1 MKFLIRFISKTPAGG
16 VEHHDKVVEA
26 PAITIG
32 RATDQILH
40 LKDKRA
46 RLQHALIEDKGDGVH
61 ISTSALAGVTV
72 NGRSQR
78 KSRLAVGDVIEVG
91 ANILRIIEPPS
102 DLDFALTFELITD
115 ARIEHLVPDLSAAA
129 SGIIELSKRRLSW
142 YAVLVVLV
150 LAFLIPAAGLLHP
163 TIASV
168 LRNSILPDDGLW
180 LAGPVHSKHSST
192 STECQN
198 CHADLFKR
206 VADRACLECHSAD
219 RHVGESAEAVLGE
232 HRCAS
237 CHLEHN
243 EPPSLVKRHQD
254 LCAGCHA
261 DMPDGSTLDDAS
273 DFLDAHP
280 RFKVSL
286 LRPIILGSGETAWN
300 VQHTMLAESR
310 LSDRSNLKFDH
321 AVHLDEGGVITPDGR
336 RVVECA
342 ECHVPEPGGARM
354 KPIAMD
360 DNCSGCHA
368 LTFDADDPDREVPH
382 GDPEGVVQVLIEYYS
397 ARLLGNDPDAG
408 AQRLRRPGRALTRAD
423 RDKAA
428 AEAKIRAMRIAE
440 ELFERRVCV
449 NCHEVSESG
458 NEQMPWRVEPVRL
471 TESFF
476 PHANFSH
483 AAHDTEVTS
492 CDGCHSASTSTS
504 SHDVLIPGIET
515 CRDCHGSGSARRN
528 SSSQTASTCVMCH
541 SFHFANKG
549 QIP

>member
-1 MKFLIRFISKTPAGG
+1 MKYLIRFISHNSAGG
-16 VEHHDKVVEA
+16 VEHHDKIVAA

-46 RLQHALIEDKGDGVH
+46 RLQHAVIEEKGDGVH
-61 ISTSALAGVTV
+61 ITTSALAGVTV

-78 KSRLAVGDVIEVG
+78 DARLVSGDEIEVG
-91 ANILRIIEPPS
+91 ANILRVIEPPP
-102 DLDFALTFELITD
+102 DVDFAVTFELSAE
-115 ARIEHLVPDLSAAA
+115 ARSEDLVQDWSAAA
-129 SGIIELSKRRLSW
+129 SGVTGLSKRKLSW
-142 YAVLVVLV
+142 YAMFAVLV
-150 LAFLIPAAGLLHP
+150 LAFLIPAAGLLSP
-163 TIASV
+163 TISSL
-168 LRNSILPDDGLW
+168 LRNSILPDDSLW

-192 STECQN
+192 SAECEN
-198 CHADLFKR
+198 CHMEVFQR
-206 VADRACLECHSAD
+206 VKDSACLECHEAD
-219 RHVGESAEAVLGE
+219 RHVREPGETVLGE
-232 HRCAS
+232 RRCAS

-243 EPPSLVKRHQD
+243 EPPSLVKRHQG

-261 DMPDGSTLDDAS
+261 DMPDDSQFGDAS

-280 RFKVSL
+280 GFRVSL
-286 LRPIILGSGETAWN
+286 LKSSVLDDGTTEWNTQHVILAD
-300 VQHTMLAESR
+300 SR

-321 AVHLDEGGVITPDGR
+321 AIHLDADGIVTPDGR

-354 KPIAMD
+354 QPIAMD
-360 DNCSGCHA
+360 ENCSGCHA

-397 ARLLGNDPDAG
+397 ARLLGEDADAG
-408 AQRLRRPGRALTRAD
+408 PQRLRRPGRALTREN

-428 AEAKIRAMRIAE
+428 AEARVQAMQIAE
-440 ELFERRVCV
+440 DMFERRACV
-449 NCHEVSESG
+449 NCHEVSDTGIEH
-458 NEQMPWRVEPVRL
+458 MPWRVEPVRL

-492 CDGCHSASTSTS
+492 CDGCHEASTSDS
-504 SHDVLIPGIET
+504 AHDVLIPGIDS
-515 CRDCHGSGSARRN
+515 CRECHGSGSGSRN
-528 SSSQTASTCVMCH
+528 SSSQTASACIMCH
-541 SFHFANKG
+541 SFHFPDKG
-549 QIP
+549 QYP